1 MCSQMSVADL
11 DTKAKE
17 LQASLELLEREISAI
32 NYYKE
37 FKRSGTDAGK
47 ILLTCICESLKP

>member
-1 MCSQMSVADL
+1 MSVADL

-17 LQASLELLEREISAI
+17 LQASLELLEREISVI